1 MHHRMGGSILAS
13 AGAGLWRLGPDMKT
27 TIILMFSGA
36 FAGIVIA
43 SFVVPPAL
51 AWYTSP
57 GGLPQGA
64 QIQAV
69 VQIPEVIKYATASLI
84 RGQAIGA
91 VIGAAAG
98 LALGIFLGISGRRKP
113 AATASGTTNRNQ

>member
-1 MHHRMGGSILAS
+1 MGGSILAS

-43 SFVVPPAL
+43 SFVHRRRSRTPP
-51 AWYTSP
+51 P

-113 AATASGTTNRNQ
+113 AATASGTTNRNQQIG